1 MGSKY
6 DGYHWSSDHGAWIPD
21 SLQLNQDTVHIF
33 VQEGEARGRQIED
46 AVRRILE
53 LSEELHLTI
62 EDLEKIF
69 EMVKGRSQISS
80 FFLNISSKVAAPQ
93 A

>member
-6 DGYHWSSDHGAWIPD
+6 DGYHWSSDYGAWIPD
-21 SLQLNQDTVHIF
+21 SLQINPDTVHLFIK
-33 VQEGEARGRQIED
+33 EGEARGRQIED

-62 EDLEKIF
+62 SELEKIF
-69 EMVKGRSQISS
+69 EMVKGRSHVSS
-80 FFLNISSKVAAPQ
+80 FFLNISSSIENWR
-93 A
+93 